1 LGVGLTTAPCKTWV
15 CLETST
21 EASEEEE
28 GWGSHGPKRGRS
40 GIEVDN
46 RYKRGRKRRKYL
58 NEEYGRRR
66 KGERRRR

>member
-1 LGVGLTTAPCKTWV
+1 VGLTTASCKTWI

-28 GWGSHGPKRGRS
+28 GWGSHGPKMGRS
-40 GIEVDN
+40 AIEEEDN
-46 RYKRGRKRRKYL
+46 RYKRGRKRRKYV